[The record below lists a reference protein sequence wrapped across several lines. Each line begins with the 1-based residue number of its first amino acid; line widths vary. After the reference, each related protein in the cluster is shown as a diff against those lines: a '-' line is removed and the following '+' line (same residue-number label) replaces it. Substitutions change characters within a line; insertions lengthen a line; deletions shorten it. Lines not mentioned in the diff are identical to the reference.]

1 MPACHSA
8 GGVYIGIILYLMIY
22 CKHGK
27 RILIQN
33 WYAKLVAR
41 IFTSLWF
48 CTSPALCLIVKL
60 CFWPHISE
68 WKSHR
73 CERLVSWH
81 NFAFI
86 SFIWP
91 KSDHRLALSVTKLL
105 SLSRLMSD
113 DPGCFCLLVV
123 FSASI
128 HHNPWPVSFMKSRSN
143 SRWHKAEV
151 LGGSPSNICCL
162 ESWLRIIF
170 FSILPNSWRASLETT
185 LKETSAL
192 WLLYQC
198 WWYDCWC

>member
-73 CERLVSWH
+73 CERLVSLH

-143 SRWHKAEV
+143 KVDDTRQKFWGALLRTFAVWNTDS
-151 LGGSPSNICCL
+151 GSSSSQSCPIL
-162 ESWLRIIF
+162 EEHL
-170 FSILPNSWRASLETT
+170 
-185 LKETSAL
+185 
-192 WLLYQC
+192 
-198 WWYDCWC
+198 

>member
-1 MPACHSA
+1 MHSWQPYMPACHSV

-105 SLSRLMSD
+105 SLSRLMTLA
-113 DPGCFCLLVV
+113 GF
-123 FSASI
+123 
-128 HHNPWPVSFMKSRSN
+128 VS
-143 SRWHKAEV
+143 
-151 LGGSPSNICCL
+151 
-162 ESWLRIIF
+162 
-170 FSILPNSWRASLETT
+170 
-185 LKETSAL
+185 
-192 WLLYQC
+192 LLYFQLRSTTILDLYLLWNLDLTVGGTRQKFWGALLRTFAVWNPDSGSSSSQSC
-198 WWYDCWC
+198 PILEEHL